1 MSALIIRKMEAE
13 DWPHVK
19 RIYKEGISTGY
30 ATFETTVPDYQDWDT
45 AHVPGCRFVAESEG
59 EILGWVAL
67 SPVSG
72 RCVYGGVAEVS
83 VYVGQ
88 NARGRGVGM
97 ALMEVLVNASE
108 TEGFWTLQAGIFPE
122 NTGSIRLHEK
132 MGFRLIGRR
141 ERIGKRNGIW
151 HDNVVFERRSNKVG
165 IA

>member
-1 MSALIIRKMEAE
+1 MAAYIIRKMEPE
-13 DWPHVK
+13 DWPHVV
-19 RIYKEGISTGY
+19 RIYAEGIDTGY
-30 ATFETTVPDYQDWDT
+30 ATFETTVPNYHDWDA
-45 AHVPGCRFVAESEG
+45 AHVKGCRFVAESNDG
-59 EILGWVAL
+59 FLGWVAL

-83 VYVGQ
+83 VYVAQ
-88 NARGRGVGM
+88 NARGLGVGS

-108 TEGFWTLQAGIFPE
+108 SEGFWTLQAGIFPE

-141 ERIGKRNGIW
+141 ERIGKRNGVW

-165 IA
+165 MD